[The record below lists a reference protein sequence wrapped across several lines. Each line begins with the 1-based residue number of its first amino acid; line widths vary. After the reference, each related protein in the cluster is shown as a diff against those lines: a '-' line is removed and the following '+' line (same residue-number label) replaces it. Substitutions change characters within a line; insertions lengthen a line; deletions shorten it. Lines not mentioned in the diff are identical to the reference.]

1 MADYLWLLN
10 FLMNFQILAARMN
23 LSNRSVCD
31 LMSVQILAAPS
42 YSVTTPKLAMEK
54 PSTLLVLPMKRAH
67 TIYIEFKA
75 QNMLE
80 IELIET
86 SKNKKGNLQSKS
98 EPPHIESEL

>member
-67 TIYIEFKA
+67 TIYIESGQK
-75 QNMLE
+75 L
-80 IELIET
+80 
-86 SKNKKGNLQSKS
+86 KQSKS